1 MTDSK
6 RKAPE
11 IRRIVTGHDAKGKT
25 IVWKDGPATV
35 HQFPNEYRSST
46 ILWVTDETP
55 VDFSV
60 DKDLTPE
67 FVGTP
72 PPEGGTRFS
81 ILEIRP
87 GGGTVPQVR
96 AGTDTVD
103 YIVCISGELTLF
115 LDDSSVTLKAGDTLI
130 QRGTHH
136 GWANLGEVPARVAI
150 VMVDGKPK
158 RAGSIQR
165 GKRAL

>member
-1 MTDSK
+1 VE
-6 RKAPE
+6 RKKPE
-11 IRRIVTGHDAKGKT
+11 IRRVVTGHDATGKP
-25 IVWKDGPATV
+25 IVWMDGPASV

-55 VDFSV
+55 ADFTV
-60 DKDLTPE
+60 DKDPAPD

-81 ILEIRP
+81 IFEIKP

-96 AGTDTVD
+96 AGTDTID
-103 YIVCISGELTLF
+103 YIVCLSGEMTLF
-115 LDDSSVTLKAGDTLI
+115 LADSRVTLKAGDTLI

-136 GWANLGEVPARVAI
+136 GWVNLGDVPARLAI

-158 RAGSIQR
+158 RPGSIQR

>member
-1 MTDSK
+1 MATQQG
-6 RKAPE
+6 KAPE
-11 IRRIVTGHDAKGKT
+11 IRRVVTGHDASGKP
-25 IVWKDGPATV
+25 IVWMDGPATV

-55 VDFSV
+55 VDFTI
-60 DKDLTPE
+60 DEDLTRD

-87 GGGTVPQVR
+87 GGGTVPHVR
-96 AGTDTVD
+96 AGTDTID
-103 YIVCISGELTLF
+103 YIVCLSGELTLF
-115 LDDSSVTLKAGDTLI
+115 LADSSVTLKHGDTVI

-136 GWANLGEVPARVAI
+136 
-150 VMVDGKPK
+150 
-158 RAGSIQR
+158 
-165 GKRAL
+165 